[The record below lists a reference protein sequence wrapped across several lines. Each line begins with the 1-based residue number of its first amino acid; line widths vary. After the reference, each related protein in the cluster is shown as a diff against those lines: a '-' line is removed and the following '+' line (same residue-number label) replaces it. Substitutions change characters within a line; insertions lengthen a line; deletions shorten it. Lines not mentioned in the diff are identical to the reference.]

1 MHAVPLTISYHQFVG
16 DKAKKTNLKM
26 EVTSKTPMEVTS
38 TPNFL
43 KILRALFSCYFRFE
57 IRPLALSPTNS
68 GF

>member
-26 EVTSKTPMEVTS
+26 EVTSKTS